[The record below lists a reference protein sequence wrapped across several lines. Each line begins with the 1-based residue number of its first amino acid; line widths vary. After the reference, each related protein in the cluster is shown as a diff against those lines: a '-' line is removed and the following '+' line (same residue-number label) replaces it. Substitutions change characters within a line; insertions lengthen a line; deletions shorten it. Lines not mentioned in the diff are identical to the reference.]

1 MKLKE
6 LRNIQKLYFGYQELA
21 RALSIS
27 SASARVAASRY
38 VRQGLLIRVKRNL
51 YILRETWEKAGR
63 EERFLIAN
71 MGQVPSYI
79 SLLTALD
86 YYEITTQVQRD
97 FLESIA
103 VTRTKEIRIDQ
114 TICTYTRINEE
125 LYFGFGRENGFFI
138 ATPEKAMLDA
148 FYLMSFGRYS
158 LDLSAVNAD
167 RLDLDKIAA
176 MSTRF
181 PPKTRK
187 LLKKHGYPA
196 TA

>member
-6 LRNIQKLYFGYQELA
+6 LCNIQKLYFGYEELA
-21 RALSIS
+21 GALGIS

-38 VRQGLLIRVKRNL
+38 VRQGLLIRIKRNL
-51 YILRETWEKAGR
+51 YVLRETWEKAGSK
-63 EERFLIAN
+63 ERFLIAN

-97 FLESIA
+97 FVESIA

-114 TICTYTRINEE
+114 MIFTYTRINEE
-125 LYFGFGRENGFFI
+125 LYFGFDRENGFFI
-138 ATPEKAMLDA
+138 ASPEKAVLDA
-148 FYLMSFGRYS
+148 FYLMSYGRYS
-158 LDLSAVNAD
+158 LDLSAVNPD
-167 RLDLDKIAA
+167 RLDPDQIAA
-176 MSTRF
+176 MSKRF
-181 PPKTRK
+181 PSKTRR

-196 TA
+196 AA

>member
-1 MKLKE
+1 MKLKN
-6 LRNIQKLYFGYQELA
+6 LRNIQKLYFDYGELA
-21 RALSIS
+21 GALGIS

-38 VRQGLLIRVKRNL
+38 VRQGLLIRIKRNL
-51 YILRETWEKAGR
+51 YVLRETWEKAGR
-63 EERFLIAN
+63 KERFLIAN

-97 FLESIA
+97 FVESIA

-114 TICTYTRINEE
+114 TIFTYTRINED

-138 ATPEKAMLDA
+138 ASPEKAVLDA
-148 FYLMSFGRYS
+148 FYLMSYGRYS
-158 LDLSAVNAD
+158 LDLSAVNPD
-167 RLDLDKIAA
+167 RLDPDQIAA
-176 MSTRF
+176 MSTWF
-181 PPKTRK
+181 PSKTRR

-196 TA
+196 AA